1 MNEKKYLDGNGLL
14 YYDEKYVK
22 GRLKNKVDTEHKTN
36 SESEYKVLSDNNLTD
51 ELLQKINAA
60 GTSNFNGKY
69 NSLDGIP
76 TLDGTELKGTL
87 TAEDLGLAK
96 QTDIPTDYVS
106 DKELE
111 QKGYQTSSDVESAIS
126 TKGYQTKTEV
136 EALITSKVSSVMT
149 YKGTVDNYSDLA
161 NYTDTAK
168 TGDTYNITNASE
180 HNKAGDNATFNGSGW
195 DVLSGTMDL
204 TEYLKDTDLVAI
216 SNAEIDS
223 IVNG

>member
-1 MNEKKYLDGNGLL
+1 MDEKKYLDGNGLL

-51 ELLQKINAA
+51 ELLQKIKAA

-96 QTDIPTDYVS
+96 ATDIPTDYVS
-106 DKELE
+106 DEELE
-111 QKGYQTSSDVESAIS
+111 QKGYQTASDVESTIASKNFATQNYVTQQLANINKKEVVTSIDQMTDES
-126 TKGYQTKTEV
+126 TIYLLANSGSGNNIYDEYIVYNGKPEKIGTTEV
-136 EALITSKVSSVMT
+136 
-149 YKGTVDNYSDLA
+149 
-161 NYTDTAK
+161 
-168 TGDTYNITNASE
+168 
-180 HNKAGDNATFNGSGW
+180 
-195 DVLSGTMDL
+195 DL
-204 TEYLKDTDLVAI
+204 TGYLKETDLVAI

-223 IVNG
+223 IINS